1 MRTVDIREA
10 KVQFSKLID
19 AVAQGDGFVIAIE
32 DIPVAM
38 LLPVQDWKPIRKPGA
53 MKGQIQISTDFDAAL
68 PDVLQATF
76 DGW

>member
-1 MRTVDIREA
+1 MRTIDIREA

-19 AVAQGDGFVIAIE
+19 AVAQGDKFVIAIE

-53 MKGQIQISTDFDAAL
+53 MKGQIQIGSDFDGAL
-68 PDVLQATF
+68 PEFL
-76 DGW
+76 

>member
-53 MKGQIQISTDFDAAL
+53 MKGQIQIATDFDAAL